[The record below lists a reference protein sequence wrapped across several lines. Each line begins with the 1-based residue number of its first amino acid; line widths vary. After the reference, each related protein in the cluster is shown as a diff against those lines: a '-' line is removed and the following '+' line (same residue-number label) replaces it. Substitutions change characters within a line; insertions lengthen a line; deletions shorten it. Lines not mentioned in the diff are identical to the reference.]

1 MKILIVGCGGREN
14 ILSEKLKIDNEL
26 YCIGSW
32 INPDIFAI
40 VKEYFVSELNEKNVF
55 EYCKNIKP
63 EMVIIGSE
71 TLLNS
76 DLVLKCNLNNFK
88 CIGPTKLLAQ
98 LETSKTFT
106 RNFLTNNHFENFNP
120 KYVLIKQNDNDFHS
134 KIKNFDKFVI
144 KLDGL
149 AGGKGVFVQDDHFKN
164 IDEGILL
171 IEKHLKNNN
180 ILIEEKLVGDEFSL
194 FTLCDGVNCI
204 HLPPVQ
210 DYKRAYEND
219 EGPNTGGMGSIM
231 DDFDFLNEDDILIC
245 ENLNSDVLMKITKQF
260 CMNYIGILYG
270 SFMKTNTGELKLI
283 EFNCRFG
290 DSEVFNLLNCIE
302 DLSSVFK
309 DMINKNLKSINIKSI
324 KSVVK
329 YLVPRGYPNSSLCK
343 TIQYEK
349 MNNVY
354 ASSLNNENYLLGSRA
369 IAVYGE
375 GKTIYEAYNNCEK
388 LISKINKDD
397 LYWRKDIGNVDS
409 YKIAGVDI
417 DKGNKFVKLIK
428 EDVESTYN
436 KNVLGNHGNF
446 GGQYQYNDNV
456 LVASTDGV
464 GTKGILVKKYTDSY
478 YNCGHDIVNHS
489 INDILVQGAL
499 PLFFLDY
506 VATSKLNIS
515 DVSSFVKGCCDAC
528 KKVNCVLLGGETAEM
543 PSVYKE
549 NHLDMVGTIVGEK
562 KIQIE
567 GICENDI
574 AIGFPSSGP
583 QTNGYTLIRKILENH
598 IPPNDILCKL
608 IEPHSSFLNEVLEI
622 NKSYTITGMCH
633 ITGGGLTENL
643 KRVIPNELYL
653 DLNNIE
659 YPEWCEW
666 LKLNG
671 ELNDEEMKKI
681 FNCGIGYI
689 VFVRP
694 KINIVKQGKKL
705 RIGVLGSTNGTDLDY
720 IINAINEPSSKIY
733 NNIEIALTISDKQ
746 DSGILK
752 KCKDNNIKNIYIPYI
767 SGEGRDYYDAKITNE
782 FKKENVDFILCI
794 GWMRILSN
802 SFIKQWKQRCLNV
815 HPSLL
820 PKYGGNMD
828 LKVHEEVL
836 KNEEKETGCTIH
848 FITDE
853 IDNGP
858 IIMQKKCKIEE
869 NDTSEILKRKVQEL
883 EGNAYIETLELLH
896 SNIIGKSNNNIYL
909 GMIKKKIL
917 K

>member
-120 KYVLIKQNDNDFHS
+120 KYVLIKQNDNNFHS

-499 PLFFLDY
+499 PLFF
-506 VATSKLNIS
+506 
-515 DVSSFVKGCCDAC
+515 
-528 KKVNCVLLGGETAEM
+528 
-543 PSVYKE
+543 
-549 NHLDMVGTIVGEK
+549 
-562 KIQIE
+562 
-567 GICENDI
+567 
-574 AIGFPSSGP
+574 
-583 QTNGYTLIRKILENH
+583 
-598 IPPNDILCKL
+598 
-608 IEPHSSFLNEVLEI
+608 
-622 NKSYTITGMCH
+622 
-633 ITGGGLTENL
+633 
-643 KRVIPNELYL
+643 
-653 DLNNIE
+653 
-659 YPEWCEW
+659 
-666 LKLNG
+666 
-671 ELNDEEMKKI
+671 
-681 FNCGIGYI
+681 
-689 VFVRP
+689 
-694 KINIVKQGKKL
+694 
-705 RIGVLGSTNGTDLDY
+705 
-720 IINAINEPSSKIY
+720 
-733 NNIEIALTISDKQ
+733 
-746 DSGILK
+746 
-752 KCKDNNIKNIYIPYI
+752 
-767 SGEGRDYYDAKITNE
+767 
-782 FKKENVDFILCI
+782 
-794 GWMRILSN
+794 
-802 SFIKQWKQRCLNV
+802 
-815 HPSLL
+815 
-820 PKYGGNMD
+820 
-828 LKVHEEVL
+828 
-836 KNEEKETGCTIH
+836 
-848 FITDE
+848 
-853 IDNGP
+853 
-858 IIMQKKCKIEE
+858 
-869 NDTSEILKRKVQEL
+869 
-883 EGNAYIETLELLH
+883 
-896 SNIIGKSNNNIYL
+896 
-909 GMIKKKIL
+909 
-917 K
+917 

>member
-98 LETSKTFT
+98 LETSKTFA

-120 KYVLIKQNDNDFHS
+120 KYVLIKQNDNNFHS

-309 DMINKNLKSINIKSI
+309 DMINRNLKSINIKSI

-417 DKGNKFVKLIK
+417 DKGNQFVKLIK

-436 KNVLGNHGNF
+436 KNVLGVHGNF
-446 GGQYQYNDNV
+446 GGQYQFNDNV

-464 GTKGILVKKYTDSY
+464 GTKGILVKKYTGSY

-567 GICENDI
+567 GVCENDI

-752 KCKDNNIKNIYIPYI
+752 KCKDNNIKNIHIPYI

-820 PKYGGNMD
+820 PKYGGNMN

-909 GMIKKKIL
+909 GMIKKKF
-917 K
+917 